1 MSRNEPDDA
10 ELEALLSRC
19 AAGDRA
25 ALETLY
31 ARVAPILLAVLMR
44 ILRRRDAAEDALQ
57 DVFVSVWQRARQF
70 DPIRGRALAWLVSM
84 ARYRAIDLQ
93 RATRPAV
100 ALSEVSTREPQL
112 QSEGPA
118 ESGDMLGTGAL
129 LLRCL
134 EQIAAP
140 QRRCLMLAYEEGL
153 THNEIARAVNE
164 PLGTVKSWVRRSLTS
179 KPSCWIVSP
188 PSTHSARCAVA
199 PAVASSVC
207 ASTAPRHAARFI
219 AGKITGAPSAAR

>member
-1 MSRNEPDDA
+1 MSRNDAEGA

-19 AAGDRA
+19 AAGDRS
-25 ALETLY
+25 ALEALY
-31 ARVAPILLAVLMR
+31 TRVAPILLAVLMR

-57 DVFVSVWQRARQF
+57 DVFVAVWQRAGQF
-70 DPIRGRALAWLVSM
+70 DPIRGRPLAWLVSM

-100 ALSEVSTREPQL
+100 ALSEVLTVEPQL
-112 QSEGPA
+112 QSDGPG
-118 ESGDMLGTGAL
+118 ESSDMLGTGAL

-153 THNEIARAVNE
+153 THSEIARAVNE
-164 PLGTVKSWVRRSLTS
+164 PLGTVKSWVRRSL
-179 KPSCWIVSP
+179 I
-188 PSTHSARCAVA
+188 ALRRCLE
-199 PAVASSVC
+199 S
-207 ASTAPRHAARFI
+207 
-219 AGKITGAPSAAR
+219 

>member
-1 MSRNEPDDA
+1 MTLMNEPDGA
-10 ELEALLSRC
+10 ELEALLARC
-19 AAGDRA
+19 AAGDRS

-31 ARVAPILLAVLMR
+31 VRVAPLLLAVLVRM
-44 ILRRRDAAEDALQ
+44 LKRRDAAEDALQ

-100 ALSEVSTREPQL
+100 ALTEVSALEPQL

-118 ESGDMLGTGAL
+118 ETSEMLGTGAL

-134 EQIAAP
+134 EQVAAP
-140 QRRCLMLAYEEGL
+140 QRRCLMLAYQDGL
-153 THNEIARAVNE
+153 THSEIARAVNE
-164 PLGTVKSWVRRSLTS
+164 PLGTVKSWVRRSL
-179 KPSCWIVSP
+179 I
-188 PSTHSARCAVA
+188 ALRRCLE
-199 PAVASSVC
+199 S
-207 ASTAPRHAARFI
+207 
-219 AGKITGAPSAAR
+219 

>member
-1 MSRNEPDDA
+1 MSRNEPDGA
-10 ELEALLSRC
+10 ELEALLARC
-19 AAGDRA
+19 AAGDRS

-31 ARVAPILLAVLMR
+31 ARVAPLLLAVLLR

-100 ALSEVSTREPQL
+100 ALSEVSTLEPQL
-112 QSEGPA
+112 QSQGPA
-118 ESGDMLGTGAL
+118 ESSEMLGTGAL
-129 LLRCL
+129 LVRCL

-153 THNEIARAVNE
+153 THSEIARAVNE
-164 PLGTVKSWVRRSLTS
+164 PLGTVKSWVRRSL
-179 KPSCWIVSP
+179 I
-188 PSTHSARCAVA
+188 ALRRCLE
-199 PAVASSVC
+199 S
-207 ASTAPRHAARFI
+207 
-219 AGKITGAPSAAR
+219 

>member
-31 ARVAPILLAVLMR
+31 TRVAPILLAVLMR
-44 ILRRRDAAEDALQ
+44 ILRQRDAAEDALQ

-70 DPIRGRALAWLVSM
+70 DPIRGRALAWLISM
-84 ARYRAIDLQ
+84 ARYRAIDLR
-93 RATRPAV
+93 RASRPAV
-100 ALSEVSTREPQL
+100 ALSEVSALEPQL

-118 ESGDMLGTGAL
+118 ERSDVLGTGAL

-153 THNEIARAVNE
+153 THSEIARAVNE
-164 PLGTVKSWVRRSLTS
+164 PLGTVKSWVRRSL
-179 KPSCWIVSP
+179 I
-188 PSTHSARCAVA
+188 ALRRCLE
-199 PAVASSVC
+199 S
-207 ASTAPRHAARFI
+207 
-219 AGKITGAPSAAR
+219 

>member
-1 MSRNEPDDA
+1 MSRTEGGQPTHRPVNEPDGA

-31 ARVAPILLAVLMR
+31 ARVAPLLLAVLMR
-44 ILRRRDAAEDALQ
+44 ILKRRDVAEDALQ
-57 DVFVSVWQRARQF
+57 DVFVSVWQRAGQF
-70 DPIRGRALAWLVSM
+70 DPVRGRALAWLVSM

-93 RATRPAV
+93 RAARPAV
-100 ALSEVSTREPQL
+100 ALSEVSTLEPQL

-118 ESGDMLGTGAL
+118 ESSDMLATGAL

-140 QRRCLMLAYEEGL
+140 QRRCLMLAYEDGL
-153 THNEIARAVNE
+153 THSEIARAVNE
-164 PLGTVKSWVRRSLTS
+164 PLGTVKSWVRRSLL
-179 KPSCWIVSP
+179 
-188 PSTHSARCAVA
+188 A
-199 PAVASSVC
+199 
-207 ASTAPRHAARFI
+207 
-219 AGKITGAPSAAR
+219 

>member
-1 MSRNEPDDA
+1 MSRNGPDDA

-19 AAGDRA
+19 AGGDRA

-31 ARVAPILLAVLMR
+31 ARVAPVLLAVLLR

-93 RATRPAV
+93 RATRPAL
-100 ALSEVSTREPQL
+100 ALSEVSTLEPQL

-118 ESGDMLGTGAL
+118 ESSDMLATGAL

-153 THNEIARAVNE
+153 THSEIARAVNE
-164 PLGTVKSWVRRSLTS
+164 PLGTVKSWVRRSL
-179 KPSCWIVSP
+179 IMLR
-188 PSTHSARCAVA
+188 RCLE
-199 PAVASSVC
+199 S
-207 ASTAPRHAARFI
+207 
-219 AGKITGAPSAAR
+219 

>member
-1 MSRNEPDDA
+1 MSRNEPDGA

-19 AAGDRA
+19 ATGDRS

-44 ILRRRDAAEDALQ
+44 MLRRRDVAEDALQ

-93 RATRPAV
+93 RATRPALT
-100 ALSEVSTREPQL
+100 LSEVSTLEPQL

-118 ESGDMLGTGAL
+118 ETNEMLGTGAL
-129 LLRCL
+129 LARCL

-153 THNEIARAVNE
+153 THSEIACAVNE
-164 PLGTVKSWVRRSLTS
+164 PLGTVKSWVRRSL
-179 KPSCWIVSP
+179 I
-188 PSTHSARCAVA
+188 ALRRCLE
-199 PAVASSVC
+199 P
-207 ASTAPRHAARFI
+207 
-219 AGKITGAPSAAR
+219 